1 MKKRY
6 LTLLLAIAVSL
17 SLFCGCSKPG
27 EEDPIMAYLGD
38 YSYSDPAICMVYERV
53 EDETDDDGNPLYG
66 IQYRKVTDLDG
77 LKASGIT
84 LLIYFYSSMDNGSA
98 MVTASVEDIALSYNG
113 KLTVLMLDAMEYKDL
128 MDKYEIE
135 AVPEFVLIRKGQADK
150 VFGGMSREYWTVND
164 VLSWLQENGIS

>member
-1 MKKRY
+1 
-6 LTLLLAIAVSL
+6 
-17 SLFCGCSKPG
+17 
-27 EEDPIMAYLGD
+27 MAYLGD
-38 YSYSDPAICMVYERV
+38 YSYSDPAVCMVYERV

-113 KLTVLMLDAMEYKDL
+113 KLTVLMLDAMEYKEL

>member
-27 EEDPIMAYLGD
+27 KEDPIMAYLGD

>member
-17 SLFCGCSKPG
+17 SLFCGCSKSK
-27 EEDPIMAYLGD
+27 EENPLMAYLGD
-38 YSYSDPAICMVYERV
+38 YSYSDPAVCMVYERV

>member
-135 AVPEFVLIRKGQADK
+135 AVPEFVLIRKGQSDK

>member
-1 MKKRY
+1 
-6 LTLLLAIAVSL
+6 
-17 SLFCGCSKPG
+17 
-27 EEDPIMAYLGD
+27 MAYLGD
-38 YSYSDPAICMVYERV
+38 YSYSDPAVCMVYERV

-66 IQYRKVTDLDG
+66 IQYRKVTDLEG

-98 MVTASVEDIALSYNG
+98 MVTASVEDMAYSYNG

-128 MDKYEIE
+128 MDKYDIE

-150 VFGGMSREYWTVND
+150 VFGGFSREYWSIND
-164 VLSWLQENGIS
+164 VLSWLQENGVA

>member
-1 MKKRY
+1 
-6 LTLLLAIAVSL
+6 
-17 SLFCGCSKPG
+17 
-27 EEDPIMAYLGD
+27 MAYLGD
-38 YSYSDPAICMVYERV
+38 YSYSDPAVCMVYERV

-98 MVTASVEDIALSYNG
+98 MVTASVEDLALSYNG

>member
-17 SLFCGCSKPG
+17 SLFCGCSKSG

>member
-1 MKKRY
+1 VKKRY

-135 AVPEFVLIRKGQADK
+135 AVPEFVLIRKGQSDK

>member
-1 MKKRY
+1 
-6 LTLLLAIAVSL
+6 
-17 SLFCGCSKPG
+17 
-27 EEDPIMAYLGD
+27 MAYLGD

>member
-27 EEDPIMAYLGD
+27 EENPIMAYLGD
-38 YSYSDPAICMVYERV
+38 YSYSDPAVCMVYERV

-135 AVPEFVLIRKGQADK
+135 AVPEFVLIKKGQADK

>member
-1 MKKRY
+1 
-6 LTLLLAIAVSL
+6 
-17 SLFCGCSKPG
+17 
-27 EEDPIMAYLGD
+27 MAYLGD
-38 YSYSDPAICMVYERV
+38 YSYSDPAVCMVYERV

-164 VLSWLQENGIS
+164 VLSWLQENGIA

>member
-1 MKKRY
+1 
-6 LTLLLAIAVSL
+6 
-17 SLFCGCSKPG
+17 
-27 EEDPIMAYLGD
+27 MAYLGD
-38 YSYSDPAICMVYERV
+38 YSYSDPAVCMVYERV

-84 LLIYFYSSMDNGSA
+84 LLIYFYSSMDNSSA
-98 MVTASVEDIALSYNG
+98 MVTASVEDMALSYNG

>member
-1 MKKRY
+1 
-6 LTLLLAIAVSL
+6 
-17 SLFCGCSKPG
+17 
-27 EEDPIMAYLGD
+27 MAYLGD
-38 YSYSDPAICMVYERV
+38 YSYSDPAVCMVYERV

-98 MVTASVEDIALSYNG
+98 MVTASVEDLALSYNG
-113 KLTVLMLDAMEYKDL
+113 KLTVIMLDAMEYKDL

-135 AVPEFVLIRKGQADK
+135 AVPEFVLIKKGQADK

>member
-1 MKKRY
+1 
-6 LTLLLAIAVSL
+6 
-17 SLFCGCSKPG
+17 
-27 EEDPIMAYLGD
+27 MAYLGD
-38 YSYSDPAICMVYERV
+38 YSYSDPAVCMVYERV

>member
-1 MKKRY
+1 
-6 LTLLLAIAVSL
+6 
-17 SLFCGCSKPG
+17 
-27 EEDPIMAYLGD
+27 MAYLGD
-38 YSYSDPAICMVYERV
+38 YSYSDPAVCMVYERV

-98 MVTASVEDIALSYNG
+98 MVTASVEDMALSYNG

-135 AVPEFVLIRKGQADK
+135 AVPEFVLIKKGQADK

>member
-1 MKKRY
+1 
-6 LTLLLAIAVSL
+6 
-17 SLFCGCSKPG
+17 
-27 EEDPIMAYLGD
+27 MAYLGD
-38 YSYSDPAICMVYERV
+38 YSYSDPAVCMVYERV

-98 MVTASVEDIALSYNG
+98 MVTASVEDLALSYNG
-113 KLTVLMLDAMEYKDL
+113 KLTVIMLDAMEYKDL

-135 AVPEFVLIRKGQADK
+135 AVPEFVLIKKGQADK

-164 VLSWLQENGIS
+164 VLSWLQENGIA

>member
-38 YSYSDPAICMVYERV
+38 YSYSDPAVCMVYERV

-128 MDKYEIE
+128 LDKYEIE

>member
-1 MKKRY
+1 
-6 LTLLLAIAVSL
+6 
-17 SLFCGCSKPG
+17 
-27 EEDPIMAYLGD
+27 MAYLGD

-53 EDETDDDGNPLYG
+53 EDETDDDGNPLFG

>member
-1 MKKRY
+1 
-6 LTLLLAIAVSL
+6 
-17 SLFCGCSKPG
+17 
-27 EEDPIMAYLGD
+27 MAYLGD
-38 YSYSDPAICMVYERV
+38 YSYSDPAVCMVYERV

-113 KLTVLMLDAMEYKDL
+113 KLTLLMLDAMEYKDL

>member
-17 SLFCGCSKPG
+17 SLFCGCSKPK

-38 YSYSDPAICMVYERV
+38 YSYSDPAVCMVYERV

-84 LLIYFYSSMDNGSA
+84 LLIYFYSSMDNSSA
-98 MVTASVEDIALSYNG
+98 MVTASVEDMALSYNG

>member
-6 LTLLLAIAVSL
+6 LTLLLAIALSL

>member
-1 MKKRY
+1 
-6 LTLLLAIAVSL
+6 
-17 SLFCGCSKPG
+17 
-27 EEDPIMAYLGD
+27 
-38 YSYSDPAICMVYERV
+38 MVYERV

>member
-1 MKKRY
+1 
-6 LTLLLAIAVSL
+6 
-17 SLFCGCSKPG
+17 
-27 EEDPIMAYLGD
+27 MAYLGD
-38 YSYSDPAICMVYERV
+38 YSYSDPAVCMVYERV

-135 AVPEFVLIRKGQADK
+135 AVPEFVLIKKGQADK

>member
-38 YSYSDPAICMVYERV
+38 YSYSDPAVCMVYERV

>member
-38 YSYSDPAICMVYERV
+38 YSYSDPAVCMVYERV

-98 MVTASVEDIALSYNG
+98 MVTASVEDLALSYNG

>member
-1 MKKRY
+1 
-6 LTLLLAIAVSL
+6 
-17 SLFCGCSKPG
+17 
-27 EEDPIMAYLGD
+27 MAYLGD

-98 MVTASVEDIALSYNG
+98 MVTASVEDLALSYNG